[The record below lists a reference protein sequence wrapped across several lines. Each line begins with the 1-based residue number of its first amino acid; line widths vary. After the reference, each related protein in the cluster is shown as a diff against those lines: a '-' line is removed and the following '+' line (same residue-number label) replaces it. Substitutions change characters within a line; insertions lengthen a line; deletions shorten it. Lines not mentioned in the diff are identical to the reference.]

1 MSELSTLFMGL
12 FELCSYTLRKI
23 KTNLSTCN
31 KLRIWKLWR
40 MLEGIRLFSLAKTQ
54 RNVVSDF
61 RLLIDC
67 HSMKG
72 GGIVGTMGGSSKE
85 MVLFK
90 PASAPAYKIYSKL
103 LSSTVKMGRMWPWTN
118 FPGAILTAIPCSVL
132 SVPLSKSS
140 CSRLSIIFIVPL
152 AYLCTCCSVHLKC
165 PLPITIPPGEPL
177 PILHDPTQM

>member
-1 MSELSTLFMGL
+1 
-12 FELCSYTLRKI
+12 
-23 KTNLSTCN
+23 
-31 KLRIWKLWR
+31 
-40 MLEGIRLFSLAKTQ
+40 MLEGIRLLILEKTQ

-85 MVLFK
+85 MVMFK
-90 PASAPAYKIYSKL
+90 PTSAPAYKIYSKL
-103 LSSTVKMGRMWPWTN
+103 LSSTAKLGRMWPWTN
-118 FPGAILTAIPCSVL
+118 FPGGILTAIPCSVL
-132 SVPLSKSS
+132 TAHLSQSP

-152 AYLCTCCSVHLKC
+152 AYLCTCCSLNLKC
-165 PLPITIPPGEPL
+165 PLPIPIPPSEPL